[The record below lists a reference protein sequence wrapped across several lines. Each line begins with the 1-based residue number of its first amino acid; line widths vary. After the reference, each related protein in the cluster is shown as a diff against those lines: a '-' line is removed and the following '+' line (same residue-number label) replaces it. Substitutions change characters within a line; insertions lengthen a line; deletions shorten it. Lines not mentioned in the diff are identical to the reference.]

1 MVRFFKTYFTFKICI
16 LLTVILSLI
25 SLNTAQA
32 QTLHKDSEVFPKI
45 INGSYAPEGKYP
57 GVVSKRYLQDPTTGQ
72 MAGRVGAGRDNVPT
86 SPKTT
91 PPLTDVR
98 NAVAGTMF
106 GLGAILL
113 GAPGA
118 AATPPPVPRVEED
131 PMPTTRSMPSNKVTA
146 ACSSATKTLKK
157 LVKKAHR
164 TKVRFDKGQVSRA
177 QLVKAN
183 RDVKKA
189 RSKVAA
195 ICATPVVPPKP
206 VEDPAVVIARHST
219 PETAARTPQ
228 EALALV
234 RAYRWT
240 SELRPGTWTDF
251 EADAQMVGVP
261 ATPEELAQ
269 TDAGFRGITVGLY
282 SPFPDVL
289 VSIIQ
294 DPRPAP
300 YGSSVTLYTYATKY
314 TNGWAVDSTKHVPV
328 FRTAP
333 DSDHPEGY
341 RYEYF
346 NEVSGQ
352 WEQANSIHRVITGWN
367 S

>member
-1 MVRFFKTYFTFKICI
+1 M
-16 LLTVILSLI
+16 
-25 SLNTAQA
+25 
-32 QTLHKDSEVFPKI
+32 
-45 INGSYAPEGKYP
+45 
-57 GVVSKRYLQDPTTGQ
+57 KRYLQDPTTGQ

-86 SPKTT
+86 PPKTK
-91 PPLTDVR
+91 PLLTDVR

-118 AATPPPVPRVEED
+118 AATPPPVPRVDED

-177 QLVKAN
+177 QLIKAN

-189 RSKVAA
+189 RSKVANV
-195 ICATPVVPPKP
+195 CATPVVPPKP

-219 PETAARTPQ
+219 PETAAKTPE

-234 RAYRWT
+234 RAYKWT
-240 SELRPGTWTDF
+240 SELQPGTWTDF
-251 EADAQMVGVP
+251 EKSAKLVGR
-261 ATPEELAQ
+261 TPTEEDLAIF
-269 TDAGFRGITVGLY
+269 DEGFRGFSVGMY
-282 SPFPDVL
+282 SPFPNVL
-289 VSIIQ
+289 VNIRR
-294 DPRPAP
+294 DLRPNA
-300 YGSSVTLYTYATKY
+300 VQKHTLYTYATEY
-314 TNGWAVDSTKHVPV
+314 SNGWAVSSPKHVPV

-333 DSDHPEGY
+333 DSNHPKGY

-346 NEVSGQ
+346 NEVNGK
-352 WEQANSIHRVITGWN
+352 WEQADSMYWAFTGWD